1 MACADQVELVRKMRR
16 SAVDRGKE
24 RLELTPEKACQV
36 LETEDEQAAYTI
48 GRRLRRI
55 RGL

>member
-24 RLELTPEKACQV
+24 RLALTPEKAYQEREAEYEPPV
-36 LETEDEQAAYTI
+36 YTI
-48 GRRLRRI
+48 GRRLWRI